1 VSNALAGT
9 ATGAAAAPA
18 TNTTVHQPRPLAKPA
33 TAAVTTT
40 VKPSDQLKAAGA
52 IAGSNGASG
61 GTGIGWTLAIFFA
74 VVAVSAAVGIGAKA
88 RDDPNA
94 AKPTS

>member
-1 VSNALAGT
+1 VSNASPVA
-9 ATGAAAAPA
+9 ATGAAPPPA
-18 TNTTVHQPRPLAKPA
+18 TNTTAHQPRPLAAPA
-33 TAAVTTT
+33 TAAVATTA
-40 VKPSDQLKAAGA
+40 KPSDQLKAAGA
-52 IAGSNGASG
+52 IAGSNGSSG